1 MFSKKLVESL
11 RRKIEAGAWGGGVNR
26 QLGKLKFEKLIPFLS
41 IKILNS
47 NLESVFHLLSI
58 TF

>member
-1 MFSKKLVESL
+1 M
-11 RRKIEAGAWGGGVNR
+11 EAGAWGGGVHR
-26 QLGKLKFEKLIPFLS
+26 QLGKLKFGKLIPFLS